1 MCALPFPLCLLFSIL
16 SFALTGLPVTAGA
29 PGAPADRPLVV
40 VIHGGAGTILK
51 KNMTPEKERAYM
63 EMVERGLRQGYEML
77 EEGASSIDVVEA
89 VIVTLEDSPLFNAG
103 KGAVFNH
110 EGKHELDASI
120 MEGAS
125 LKAGAVASVTRIRNP
140 IKLARLVM
148 SHSPHVFLVGEGA
161 EIFAQS
167 QGMAWV
173 DPSYFFTVRR
183 WEALEK
189 AKKNEKPAGT
199 APKPPPSPA
208 DEKHGTVGVL
218 ALDGHGNLAAGTST
232 GGMTNKRF
240 GRVGDSPVIG
250 AGTYADNRSCA
261 VSATGH
267 GEYFIRA
274 AVAHDIAARVAYMG
288 LSIQAAADKVIR
300 EKLVEMGGT
309 GGVIVLDAKGNVA
322 MSFNTPGMYR
332 GYLKTG
338 GEPIVKI
345 YRD

>member
-1 MCALPFPLCLLFSIL
+1 MRATRLLPCFLVSLGLCGALGSALAMDPA
-16 SFALTGLPVTAGA
+16 FAPEQT
-29 PGAPADRPLVV
+29 PLVV

-51 KNMTPEKERAYM
+51 KNMTPEKERAYG
-63 EMVERGLRQGYEML
+63 EIIARGLSEGVAML
-77 EEGASSIDVVEA
+77 EGGASSTDVVEA
-89 VIVTLEDSPLFNAG
+89 IIVLLEDSPLFNAG
-103 KGAVFNH
+103 KGSVFNH

-125 LKAGAVASVTRIRNP
+125 LKAGAVAGVTRIRNP

-148 SHSPHVFLVGEGA
+148 NRSAHVFLMGEGA
-161 EIFAQS
+161 EIFARS
-167 QGMAWV
+167 HGVEMV
-173 DPSYFFTVRR
+173 ENSYFFTVRR

-189 AKKNEKPAGT
+189 AKKREAKAEKEAQQKQTP
-199 APKPPPSPA
+199 

-218 ALDGHGNLAAGTST
+218 ALDSRANLAAGTST

-274 AVAHDIAARVAYMG
+274 AVAHDIAARVAYAG
-288 LSIQAAADKVIR
+288 KTVQEAADAVIQ
-300 EKLVEMGGT
+300 EKLVAMGGT

-332 GYLKTG
+332 GAMKSG
-338 GEPIVKI
+338 GQPMVKI